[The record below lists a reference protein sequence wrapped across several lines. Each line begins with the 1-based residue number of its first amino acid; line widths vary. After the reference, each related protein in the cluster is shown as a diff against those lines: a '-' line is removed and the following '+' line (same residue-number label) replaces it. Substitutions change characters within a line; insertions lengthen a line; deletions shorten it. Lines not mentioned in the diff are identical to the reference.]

1 MSATT
6 NEPMSEYIQVLT
18 TTEKQE
24 DAQKIADALVE
35 NRLAACVQIIGPIA
49 STYRWEGT
57 VQRTEE
63 YLCQI
68 KTRRDRYAE
77 LESAIRKIH
86 PYDVPEIIALPIV
99 EGSRDYLTWI
109 DDQLAPPKP

>member
-1 MSATT
+1 
-6 NEPMSEYIQVLT
+6 MSEYIQVLT
-18 TTEKQE
+18 TTENME
-24 DAQKIADALVE
+24 DARKIADALVDK
-35 NRLAACVQIIGPIA
+35 RLAACVQIIGPIT
-49 STYRWEGT
+49 STYRWEGS

-77 LESAIRKIH
+77 LEAALAKLH

-99 EGSRDYLTWI
+99 EGSRDYLAWI
-109 DDQLAPPKP
+109 DDQFARSEP